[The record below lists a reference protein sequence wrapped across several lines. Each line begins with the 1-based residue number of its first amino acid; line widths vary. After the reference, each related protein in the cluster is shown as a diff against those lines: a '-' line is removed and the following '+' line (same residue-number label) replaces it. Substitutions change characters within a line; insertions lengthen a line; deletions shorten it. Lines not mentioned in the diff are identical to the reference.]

1 MADSFED
8 KAQDVAVLG
17 RANVLF
23 GIPMPYVAFT
33 LVIAFPLTFMVWWGL
48 GLTFAVLSLFG
59 LYHLHQADPQAV
71 DIWIERLRSRIN
83 VWQAGRKSGRA
94 IVLLRCGVLVALV
107 SVSVPALAAPGY
119 ALPTSGATGILA
131 SIEQSMTE
139 IANFISEPM
148 GVFIV
153 IAAFI
158 FAGAMWV
165 FSPRSGAL
173 AIAARAV
180 AALVVVFNLT
190 AILSYFTY

>member
-1 MADSFED
+1 MAESFED

-17 RANVLF
+17 RSSVVL

-33 LVIAFPLTFMVWWGL
+33 LAIAFPLTFMVWWGL
-48 GLTFAVLSLFG
+48 GVTFAALALFG
-59 LYHLHQADPQAV
+59 LYHLHQVDPQAAE
-71 DIWIERLRSRIN
+71 IWIERLRSRVN

-94 IVLLRCGVLVALV
+94 IVLLRGVVLVALV
-107 SVSVPALAAPGY
+107 AISAPAFAAPGY
-119 ALPTSGATGILA
+119 TLPTSGATGILA
-131 SIEQSMTE
+131 SIEQSMTQ

-153 IAAFI
+153 IVAFI

-180 AALVVVFNLT
+180 AALLVVFNLT
-190 AILSYFTY
+190 AIISYFTY